1 MKYIEIIEKMI
12 FLLNKINQANKLPRD
27 YGTGCVLYQSEI
39 HIIGAIN
46 NHGSVNASELA
57 NILGITNGAITQ
69 VTSKL
74 IKKGLI
80 EQYRMSNN
88 KKEVYYQLTNLGEIA
103 STKLSN
109 NRKEKYRNIGQYLNG
124 LSPDNIK
131 IIGTFIDKMIE
142 VWPQK

>member
-12 FLLNKINQANKLPRD
+12 RLINKVNQANKLPRD
-27 YGTGCVLYQSEI
+27 YGTGSILYQSEI

-57 NILGITNGAITQ
+57 SILGITNGAITQ

-80 EQYRMSNN
+80 EQYRMPNN
-88 KKEVYYQLTNLGEIA
+88 KKEVYYQLTNLGKIA
-103 STKLSN
+103 N
-109 NRKEKYRNIGQYLNG
+109 NEHANSRKERYRNIGQYLNG

-131 IIGTFIDKMIE
+131 VINTFIDKMIE
-142 VWPQK
+142 VWPHE